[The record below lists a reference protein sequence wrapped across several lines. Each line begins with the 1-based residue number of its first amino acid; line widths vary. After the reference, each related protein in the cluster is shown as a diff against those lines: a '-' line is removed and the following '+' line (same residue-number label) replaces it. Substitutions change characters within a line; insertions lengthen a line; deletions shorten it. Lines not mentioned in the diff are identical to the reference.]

1 MASFPA
7 EGIAEWVTSP
17 AAILLGASLLDYG
30 LGDPPHWLHPVQVI
44 GWGIDRYCR
53 WVWSRNWGARAQK
66 IAGVALVL
74 LTVGLTVGSV
84 GGLLMVAQWVH
95 PVLAGM
101 THVVL
106 LASCWAGRSL
116 RRAALEVLAPLERGD
131 VPTARRVLSQYVGR
145 DTQDLPAPE
154 ILRAVLETVSEN
166 ATDGVMAPL
175 FYALVGALLGQP
187 PALWAF
193 AYKAVST
200 LDSMVGYRTPPF
212 THLGW
217 ASART
222 EDVLTWLP
230 CRLVLVTVGLLS
242 GKPWYVWRICWRDA
256 RWDPS
261 PNSGWSECCYAAA
274 LGVQLGGVNT
284 YRGVVK
290 RKPLLGEP
298 HRPITP
304 EVIQQALGLTRWCFV
319 LWLGLGVWGLG
330 VFPG

>member
-1 MASFPA
+1 MLAVWLTGPA
-7 EGIAEWVTSP
+7 G
-17 AAILLGASLLDYG
+17 ILLGASVLDYC
-30 LGDPPHWLHPVQVI
+30 LGDPPQWLHPVQVM
-44 GWGIDRYCR
+44 GWGIERYCR
-53 WVWSRNWGARAQK
+53 WVWQRRWGARAQQM
-66 IAGVALVL
+66 AGVALVL
-74 LTVGLTVGSV
+74 LTVGLTVGTA
-84 GGLLMVAQWVH
+84 GGLLALAAWVH
-95 PVLAGM
+95 PALAGL
-101 THVVL
+101 THTIL

-131 VPTARRVLSQYVGR
+131 VPTARQVLRQYVGR
-145 DTQDLPAPE
+145 DTQDLPASE

-175 FYALVGALLGQP
+175 FYALVGAMLGQP

-230 CRLVLVTVGLLS
+230 CRAVVFTIGLLS
-242 GKPWYVWRICWRDA
+242 GKPGEVWRLCRRDA
-256 RWDPS
+256 PWDPS

-304 EVIQQALGLTRWCFV
+304 AVIQEALGLTRRCFL
-319 LWLGLGVWGLG
+319 LWLGLGLLALG
-330 VFPG
+330 VGPG